1 MGAFL
6 GAHVLP
12 RMLRSIEWSGQG
24 GVCWV
29 YQEGLSNLEAWGPM
43 RLGPDSLARG
53 ALDCARHRGEEG
65 LRVQVRWVYLSFCFG
80 LFFP

>member
-1 MGAFL
+1 M
-6 GAHVLP
+6 LP

-53 ALDCARHRGEEG
+53 ALDYAPHRGEEG
-65 LRVQVRWVYLSFCFG
+65 LCVRVRFGVRVRWVYLPFCFG
-80 LFFP
+80 LCFP